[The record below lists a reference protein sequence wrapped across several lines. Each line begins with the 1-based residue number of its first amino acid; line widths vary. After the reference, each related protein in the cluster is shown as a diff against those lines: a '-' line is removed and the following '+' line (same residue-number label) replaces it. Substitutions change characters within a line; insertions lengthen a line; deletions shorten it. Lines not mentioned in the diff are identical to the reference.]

1 MPIRFRIRWIP
12 LCATLAVAAIG
23 IALGQW
29 QTHRAE
35 EKLAIQQRIEAR
47 SKEAPLQAL
56 PPDGEADAGEF
67 RHVVLEGE
75 FVPQW
80 TVYLENRPHDGAV
93 GFHVLTPFK
102 IAGSQRAVM
111 VARGWAPRDAAD
123 RAKVPRPAVPAGPV
137 RIEGT
142 LRRGAGHVLQL
153 GQADAPRP
161 GAILQNLDIAALS
174 AASGLPLSSLV
185 VELRAAPPGGD
196 DGLVRDWPA
205 PSLGIDR
212 HRAYAVQWYALAAMA
227 LVFFLVTGLRRKGND
242 GQ

>member
-1 MPIRFRIRWIP
+1 MPIRFRLRWIP
-12 LCATLAVAAIG
+12 LCATIAVAAAG

-47 SKEAPLQAL
+47 AKEAPLQAL
-56 PPDGEADAGEF
+56 PPDSEAGASEF
-67 RHVVLEGE
+67 RHVLLEGE

-102 IAGSQRAVM
+102 IAGSQRVVM
-111 VARGWAPRDAAD
+111 VARGWAPRDVAD
-123 RAKVPRPAVPAGPV
+123 RAKVPHPPTPAGLT
-137 RIEGT
+137 RIDGV
-142 LRRGAGHVLQL
+142 LRRDAGHVLQL

-161 GAILQNLDIAALS
+161 GAILQNLDIAALA

-185 VELRAAPPGGD
+185 VEQRAAPPDGD
-196 DGLVRDWPA
+196 DGLARDWPA
-205 PSLGIDR
+205 PALGIDR
-212 HRAYAVQWYALAAMA
+212 HRAYALQWYALAAMA

-242 GQ
+242 RQ